1 MKIDLFIIFVS
12 KHSMNHRFIKIF
24 IVFVVLV
31 IVLYSCGNKKTIQS
45 TKNKT
50 EFKKSNDLNK
60 SKVKFDLTKL
70 KDPKLR
76 NFASEWLG
84 VPYKYSG
91 KTKEGI
97 DCSHFTCTLLRD
109 VFQFPKDFYLPSYRL
124 PEKFTTISKDQVKE
138 GDLVFFDIQSNGK
151 ISHVGIMLDKSYFIH
166 ASTSKGVVINSLE
179 EAYYQKRVSYFG
191 ATENNQKVKK

>member
-1 MKIDLFIIFVS
+1 MKINLLIIFVS
-12 KHSMNHRFIKIF
+12 KHSMNHHFIKIF
-24 IVFVVLV
+24 SVFVILV
-31 IVLYSCGNKKTIQS
+31 IVLYSCGSKKTIQS
-45 TKNKT
+45 TKTKMDY
-50 EFKKSNDLNK
+50 KKSNDSNI
-60 SKVKFDLTKL
+60 SKTKFDLSKL
-70 KDPKLR
+70 KDKKLR

-124 PEKFTTISKDQVKE
+124 PEKFTTILKDQVKE